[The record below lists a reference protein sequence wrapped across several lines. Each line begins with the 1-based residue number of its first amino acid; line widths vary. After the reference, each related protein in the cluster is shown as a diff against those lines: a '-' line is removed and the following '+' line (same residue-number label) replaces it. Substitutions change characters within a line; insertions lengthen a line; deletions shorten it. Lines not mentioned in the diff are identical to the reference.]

1 MPKNVVWSP
10 SAKKDFSKVLAYL
23 SENWN
28 IKIANEFIEL
38 TFNFVQQISINP
50 KLFQIISKNE
60 KIRKC
65 VLNKQN
71 TLFYREHNSHINIL
85 RIFDTR
91 QNPRKLKLNK

>member
-1 MPKNVVWSP
+1 MPKNVIWSP
-10 SAKKDFSKVLAYL
+10 SAKKDFSKVLEYL

-91 QNPRKLKLNK
+91 QNPKKLKLNK

>member
-1 MPKNVVWSP
+1 M
-10 SAKKDFSKVLAYL
+10 AYL

-91 QNPRKLKLNK
+91 QNPKKLKLNK

>member
-1 MPKNVVWSP
+1 MPKNVIWSP
-10 SAKKDFSKVLAYL
+10 SAKKDFSKVLEYL

-71 TLFYREHNSHINIL
+71 TLFYR
-85 RIFDTR
+85 
-91 QNPRKLKLNK
+91 